1 MSTATNAMAATEPLL
16 DIHGLTKVFGG
27 FTAVAGVDLAVRPGT
42 IHSVIGPNG
51 AGKTT
56 LFRVVTGVHRPT
68 GGTVRFDGH
77 NITGAR
83 PHVVGRRGLTQSFQ
97 ITNVFPRLTVL
108 ESVQVARLARHRR
121 SGDLVSARSRG
132 VAAEAT
138 ELLDEV
144 GLAAVAGA
152 QTQTLSHGD
161 QRILEVTLALASG
174 PRLLLLD
181 EPTAGM
187 SPAETGRMVDLVTS
201 LAAARGLAVVLCE
214 HDMDIVFG
222 ISHEVTVLD
231 RGRVIAHGPPAV
243 VQADPVVAEIY
254 LGREEWDRSK

>member
-1 MSTATNAMAATEPLL
+1 VNGAIDAEPLL
-16 DIHGLTKVFGG
+16 DIRALTKVFGG

-56 LFRVVTGVHRPT
+56 LFRVVTGAHRPT
-68 GGTVRFDGH
+68 RGTVRFDGH
-77 NITGAR
+77 DITGAP
-83 PHVVGRRGLTQSFQ
+83 PHLVSRRGLAQSFQ

-108 ESVQVARLARHRR
+108 ESVQVAVLARHRS
-121 SGDLVSARSRG
+121 SGDLISARSRR
-132 VAAEAT
+132 VAGQAT

-144 GLAAVAGA
+144 GLSAVAGA
-152 QTQTLSHGD
+152 RAETLSHGD
-161 QRILEVTLALASG
+161 QRILEVALALATR

-187 SPAETGRMVDLVTS
+187 SPAETGRMVDLVTG

-222 ISHEVTVLD
+222 ISHEVTVLH
-231 RGRVIAHGPPAV
+231 RGRVIAHGSPAA
-243 VQADPVVAEIY
+243 VQADPVVGEVY
-254 LGREEWDRSK
+254 LGGEE